1 MGMRV
6 STEEFC
12 QPPTPNAVND
22 AVADFQ
28 RGRVA
33 GFQWRSS
40 KDLSEYER
48 MWYLP
53 TERDY
58 RCVHRSLVH
67 DEYLRIPRTYRTGS
81 QPWIDKQAG
90 VTHRCTDTY
99 IHHIQRVE
107 DIERAHGWADR
118 RRGDSTTIEEFLKE
132 REGLQ
137 IKTLG
142 GW

>member
-12 QPPTPNAVND
+12 RVPTPNAVND

-28 RGRVA
+28 RGRVG

-53 TERDY
+53 TEREY
-58 RCVHRSLVH
+58 RDVHRCLVH
-67 DEYLRIPRTYRTGS
+67 DEYLRIPRTYRSGA
-81 QPWIDKQAG
+81 QPWIDRQAG
-90 VTHRCTDTY
+90 VNHGSNDAY
-99 IHHIQRVE
+99 IHHIQRIE
-107 DIERAHGWADR
+107 DIDRAHGWADR

-132 REGLQ
+132 REGVQ
-137 IKTLG
+137 VKTLG
-142 GW
+142 AW